1 MNHISFTDR
10 APIVIQGALD
20 SELDLLLNT
29 FTLLQTRKVGSFE
42 FHECIY
48 KNRHVV
54 ISKTK
59 IGEICSAIATTLAI
73 QTYHPTLILNQGTA
87 GALVDWLNTG
97 DIIAGKRVCYLS
109 EFSTDTMRDA
119 EAINPWKSDAYRS
132 CDGDILSYDADPA
145 ILKTI
150 ARIFEHSAQEI
161 HFDVIGS
168 GDVWTKDPQKIHEIN
183 RSLGAVCECMEC
195 AGAYL
200 SANSL
205 GTPIVSIRAISN
217 NELKAQTYDQ
227 ASGALAQKFVLSL
240 LDRLL
245 L

>member
-48 KNRHVV
+48 KNRPVV

-97 DIIAGKRVCYLS
+97 DIIALLKEKGLDPTGKPIEEVSLH
-109 EFSTDTMRDA
+109 TMEKA
-119 EAINPWKSDAYRS
+119 LEVIP
-132 CDGDILSYDADPA
+132 L
-145 ILKTI
+145 LK
-150 ARIFEHSAQEI
+150 HS
-161 HFDVIGS
+161 
-168 GDVWTKDPQKIHEIN
+168 
-183 RSLGAVCECMEC
+183 
-195 AGAYL
+195 
-200 SANSL
+200 
-205 GTPIVSIRAISN
+205 
-217 NELKAQTYDQ
+217 
-227 ASGALAQKFVLSL
+227 
-240 LDRLL
+240 
-245 L
+245 